1 MIEDYSHRSL
11 TFAGDRLLA
20 IAGIA
25 SKLRNI
31 SGDIYLAGHWKKG
44 LVKQLGWRQPV
55 CQPATGTAS
64 SQVCK
69 AQSWSWASIGGG
81 GIFGTRYKVSNQP
94 PPTAVDPDA
103 ILLDC
108 FVEPK
113 LLHSPFGDVKLG
125 QITLCAKFIEG
136 PHPIALDSR
145 TTEQRLLEL
154 GLQYET
160 IYEGT
165 SKSRSPDT
173 LEVTLDQGS
182 HGGAKELSVDSR
194 RVANGNRW
202 GSPTASHLLLGYC
215 WTKSLV
221 GLILMPE
228 EKGRFKRIGYWQSK
242 EPNQPPLTFNER
254 FSSEERRQ
262 IVIV

>member
-1 MIEDYSHRSL
+1 MED
-11 TFAGDRLLA
+11 F
-20 IAGIA
+20 
-25 SKLRNI
+25 
-31 SGDIYLAGHWKKG
+31 
-44 LVKQLGWRQPV
+44 
-55 CQPATGTAS
+55 
-64 SQVCK
+64 
-69 AQSWSWASIGGG
+69 
-81 GIFGTRYKVSNQP
+81 IFGARYKVPNQP
-94 PPTAVDPDA
+94 PPTAVGPDS

-125 QITLCAKFIEG
+125 LITLCASFVEG
-136 PHPIALDSR
+136 PHLIALDSSP
-145 TTEQRLLEL
+145 TEQGLLKL

-173 LEVTLDQGS
+173 LEVTLNQGF
-182 HGGAKELSVDSR
+182 HGVKELSVDSR

-202 GSPTASHLLLGYC
+202 GLPTAWYLLLGYC
-215 WTKSLV
+215 WTKSPV

-228 EKGRFKRIGYWQSK
+228 EKGRFKRIGYGQSN

>member
-1 MIEDYSHRSL
+1 
-11 TFAGDRLLA
+11 
-20 IAGIA
+20 
-25 SKLRNI
+25 
-31 SGDIYLAGHWKKG
+31 
-44 LVKQLGWRQPV
+44 V
-55 CQPATGTAS
+55 CQPAIGTAS
-64 SQVCK
+64 SQICK
-69 AQSWSWASIGGG
+69 APSWSWASIDRGV
-81 GIFGTRYKVSNQP
+81 IFGARYKVPNQP
-94 PPTAVDPDA
+94 PSTTVDPEA
-103 ILLDC
+103 IPLDC
-108 FVEPK
+108 LVEPK

-125 QITLCAKFIEG
+125 LITLCAKFIEG
-136 PHPIALDSR
+136 PHPIALDTS

-173 LEVTLDQGS
+173 LEFTLDQGS
-182 HGGAKELSVDSR
+182 HGGAKDLSVDPR
-194 RVANGNRW
+194 PVANGNRW
-202 GSPTASHLLLGYC
+202 GLPTAWYLLLGYC
-215 WTKSLV
+215 WTKSPV